1 MQLQLKKTFE
11 EVYDEL
17 FKEKHLALTLT
28 DNEWEQLT
36 PKVIENAI
44 LRAHVPTF
52 LKKIAYKLLRRY
64 K

>member
-1 MQLQLKKTFE
+1 MERISFE
-11 EVYDEL
+11 
-17 FKEKHLALTLT
+17 EKHLALTLT